1 MTLSLTV
8 GGWDGL
14 GGCLSVV
21 ECDHVTGRW
30 TWRQTWPWRLGL
42 SHWPTTQMEKLS
54 WQDINLSLR
63 KNWHFRDEALHCYSQ
78 IDVAYRLK
86 TVLDR
91 PQLLAFHIYLFCL
104 LIKSI
109 IKKRRQT
116 LRNCLLFPWNNYLNL
131 PGHKKRDFLGGNLT
145 QLARDRQKCDY
156 STSSRIPC
164 FDRFC
169 PHKKAIKGPS
179 QSSPKTRTQKK
190 DNLDTKEK

>member
-109 IKKRRQT
+109 IKKGRQK
-116 LRNCLLFPWNNYLNL
+116 LRNCLLFPWNNHLNQ
-131 PGHKKRDFLGGNLT
+131 PGHKKRDFLEEIWLNWQETDKNVITALPVVFPVSTGFVLT
-145 QLARDRQKCDY
+145 
-156 STSSRIPC
+156 
-164 FDRFC
+164 
-169 PHKKAIKGPS
+169 KKP
-179 QSSPKTRTQKK
+179 
-190 DNLDTKEK
+190 